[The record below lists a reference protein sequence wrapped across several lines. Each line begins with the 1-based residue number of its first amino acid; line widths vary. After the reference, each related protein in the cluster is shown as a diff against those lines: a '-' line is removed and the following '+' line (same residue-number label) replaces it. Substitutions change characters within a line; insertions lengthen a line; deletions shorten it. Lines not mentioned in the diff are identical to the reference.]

1 MATMTDVTLRAGA
14 STTTVSHVLNGTRPV
29 AEATRERV
37 LTAVDETG
45 CFHNTI
51 ARSLVTFSTLT
62 IGVVVSAISNPYF
75 MDLVH
80 VIEAEISAAGYLV
93 LLVDSKDDPDEEVRI
108 IQSLH
113 SRRVDGYVFAPS
125 GDPDQRALRYLARHG
140 LPTVLVDRLASDE
153 FDQVGVENVES
164 TGELVDHLAALGHRR
179 IALIGGQEGLSTT
192 TERLAGYR
200 KGLDRR
206 GLDFEPGLVRSGSS
220 DVEPA
225 RRAVHEL
232 LALADPPTALI
243 AANNQMTICTLEGL
257 QDLGLSVPE
266 DMALMSFDDFK
277 WAHLFR
283 PRLTAMAQPVHE
295 IGEAAA
301 RLLLARIRDPERP
314 VETVRFA
321 PRFAHRESCGC
332 AQSGASAD

>member
-1 MATMTDVTLRAGA
+1 MATMTDVALRAGV

-37 LTAVDETG
+37 MSAIDETG
-45 CFHNTI
+45 YIHNTI
-51 ARSLVTFSTLT
+51 ARSLVTASTLT

-93 LLVDSKDDPDEEVRI
+93 LLVDSKDDPDEELRVV
-108 IQSLH
+108 QSLH
-113 SRRVDGYVFAPS
+113 SRRVDGYVVAPS

-140 LPTVLVDRLASDE
+140 LPTVLVDRLASGE

-164 TGELVDHLAALGHRR
+164 TARLVDHLASLGHRR
-179 IALIGGQEGLSTT
+179 IAMIAGQEGLGTT
-192 TERLAGYR
+192 TERLEGYR
-200 KGLDRR
+200 VGLERS
-206 GLDFEPGLVRSGSS
+206 GLAVEPGLVTSGFS

-232 LALADPPTALI
+232 LALASPPTALI
-243 AANNQMTICTLEGL
+243 AANNQMTIGTLEGL
-257 QDLGLSVPE
+257 EDLGLRVPE
-266 DMALMSFDDFK
+266 DIALVSFDDFA

-283 PRLTAMAQPVHE
+283 PRLTAMAQPIQE

-301 RLLLARIRDPERP
+301 RLLLARIHDPERP
-314 VETVRFA
+314 VETVRFPA
-321 PRFAHRESCGC
+321 TFMHRESCGC
-332 AQSGASAD
+332 APHGTHR